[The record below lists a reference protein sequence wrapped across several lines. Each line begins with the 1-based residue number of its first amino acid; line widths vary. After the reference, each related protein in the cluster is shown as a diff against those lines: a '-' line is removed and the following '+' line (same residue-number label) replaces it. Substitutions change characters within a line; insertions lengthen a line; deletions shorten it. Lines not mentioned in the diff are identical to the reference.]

1 MNTDITKQ
9 NENLPPQANNFDEA
23 FIQIINLPK
32 RQYTQQEIDE
42 ARQNLALMNDRV
54 FMATFANNKNKHII
68 TGIGNA
74 VKKIHNL
81 DPIPPIEQT
90 RVQDLSL
97 FDVLG
102 RGMIGDLTGWGK
114 MISIAIEA
122 QRKKQEGYAV
132 RGTLT
137 HGNAMRIN
145 FNMGE
150 DYTEAP
156 DVITIN
162 ILDFRLPELENRKM
176 FCSRIVRAEY
186 ESRETFL
193 AEKYSEYYIELP
205 KMGDY
210 TKADLPKA
218 YHDLWDLCCIF
229 RAKINEQEEVIR
241 MQAVANPIALE
252 LADEVRKAVAPNE
265 FVNDALNRK
274 NEMEQFREYMK
285 RREQK
290 AAQAEKEKAQED
302 RKNEF
307 EQFRE
312 HMKRR
317 EQKAVQAEKEKA
329 QEEKKKAQEE
339 MIITAIQNA
348 VPSQA
353 IEAMRKNAGITETR
367 LAELKKQIQ

>member
-1 MNTDITKQ
+1 MSADKHKQ
-9 NENLPPQANNFDEA
+9 NEKLPPQADDFDEA

-54 FMATFANNKNKHII
+54 FMATFADNKNKHIV

-81 DPIPPIEQT
+81 APIPQIEQT
-90 RVQDLSL
+90 RIQDLSL
-97 FDVLG
+97 FDVFG

-137 HGNAMRIN
+137 HSNAMRIN

-162 ILDFRLPELENRKM
+162 ILDFKLPEIQNRKM
-176 FCSRIVRAEY
+176 FCSRIVRVEY

-193 AEKYSEYYIELP
+193 ADKYSEYYVELP
-205 KMGDY
+205 KMDNF
-210 TKADLPKA
+210 TKADLPEE

-229 RAKINEQEEVIR
+229 RAKIKHQEEVIR

-252 LADEVRKAVAPNE
+252 LASEVRKAVAPNE
-265 FVNDALNRK
+265 FVN
-274 NEMEQFREYMK
+274 
-285 RREQK
+285 
-290 AAQAEKEKAQED
+290 
-302 RKNEF
+302 
-307 EQFRE
+307 
-312 HMKRR
+312 
-317 EQKAVQAEKEKA
+317 
-329 QEEKKKAQEE
+329 
-339 MIITAIQNA
+339 
-348 VPSQA
+348 
-353 IEAMRKNAGITETR
+353 
-367 LAELKKQIQ
+367 

>member
-1 MNTDITKQ
+1 MPVNTDITKQ
-9 NENLPPQANNFDEA
+9 NKNLPPQADNFDEA

-54 FMATFANNKNKHII
+54 FMATFADNKNKHIV

-97 FDVLG
+97 FDILG

-137 HGNAMRIN
+137 HSNAMRIN

-186 ESRETFL
+186 ESKETFL
-193 AEKYSEYYIELP
+193 ADKYSEYYIELP
-205 KMGDY
+205 KMNDF
-210 TKADLPKA
+210 TKADLPEV

-241 MQAVANPIALE
+241 MQAIANPVALE
-252 LADEVRKAVAPNE
+252 LANEVKKAVTPNE
-265 FVNDALNRK
+265 FVNDTLNRK
-274 NEMEQFREYMK
+274 NELEQLREYMK

-290 AAQAEKEKAQED
+290 LALSA
-302 RKNEF
+302 
-307 EQFRE
+307 
-312 HMKRR
+312 
-317 EQKAVQAEKEKA
+317 EQKGEAVGMEKMLIMAWQNNAE
-329 QEEKKKAQEE
+329 
-339 MIITAIQNA
+339 
-348 VPSQA
+348 PSV
-353 IEAMRKNAGITETR
+353 IEALQKGAGITDAR
-367 LAELKKQIQ
+367 FAELKKQAQMT